1 MNRRSHGFLIHLPGA
16 PSSLCKTRM
25 MRTISTACGLIA
37 ALALAPVLGGCG
49 KSFIQNT
56 DVEDTKEHRDIITFC
71 EQYRRAVE
79 RKDIG
84 TLLALASPEYYEDGG
99 NVDASD
105 DIDYAGLKDY
115 LVERFGDA
123 NAIRYEI
130 RYRRILREGPR
141 VFVDYTYSGSFRLP
155 TNEGEKWR
163 NTVEENRLELLDHG
177 DTFTIVAGM

>member
-1 MNRRSHGFLIHLPGA
+1 M
-16 PSSLCKTRM
+16 TY
-25 MRTISTACGLIA
+25 GLVA
-37 ALALAPVLGGCG
+37 ALALALAGCN
-49 KSFIQNT
+49 KTYIQNT
-56 DVEDTKEHRDIITFC
+56 DVEDTEQHREIITFC
-71 EQYRRAVE
+71 EQYRRALE
-79 RKDIG
+79 RKDIA
-84 TLLALASPEYYEDGG
+84 TLLSMASPEYYENGG

-115 LVERFGDA
+115 LTDRFSDA

-130 RYRRILREGPR
+130 RYRRITREGPR

-163 NTVEENRLELLDHG
+163 STVEENRLELLEHG